1 MTAMGAT
8 MTGLDPWVRRPVEE
22 ANLFNPPF
30 LCALTYEFLKAHGN
44 GAPITLAVIALA
56 TSLHRLSRERLPY
69 STVSSLYEWLQGNG
83 DLLIG
88 FAMRARGIT
97 PYVKEAILFGMS
109 LEALAPGNA
118 HDLQLGMIKAAFPK
132 SFIDAATPETKDIID
147 RTKFMGRWFAKSGSE
162 VTIAAAWG
170 VKP

>member
-1 MTAMGAT
+1 MVS
-8 MTGLDPWVRRPVEE
+8 LDPWTQRPTEE

-30 LCALTYEFLKAHGN
+30 LCSLTYEFLKAHGN
-44 GAPITLAVIALA
+44 GAPITLAVIALT

-69 STVSSLYEWLQGNG
+69 STVSSLYEWLQGNE

-88 FAMRARGIT
+88 FAIRCRGIA

-109 LEALAPGNA
+109 LEALAPGEA
-118 HDLQLGMIKAAFPK
+118 HDLQMGTKKALFPK
-132 SFIDAATPETKDIID
+132 TFLDATTPETKDIID
-147 RTKFMGRWFAKSGSE
+147 RTKFMGRWLAKSGSE
-162 VTIAAAWG
+162 VSIAAAWG